1 MTKASGVSESRE
13 SRSLGSLGSLGVS
26 NCKLYYSQEGNYKKA
41 TPYAHTLASTE
52 VYPKTCSLPS
62 LPKPTSYHALFMTTG
77 TKPVVASCGGYHGD
91 GPWLN
96 SCVVWDSDKKRWD
109 QNMMSAL
116 PDIRRG
122 QHHSAVTIENVGV
135 YILGGI
141 GWNSAMSKSD
151 FLPANSLQWIRGPG
165 LPSDVTSWSTGCA
178 VPVSCT
184 SFIFIRFGV
193 IREYKI
199 DLANPTSD
207 QGWMDAKR
215 WPAIPR
221 RLNFACARTEKY
233 VLIAGG
239 NVIKDKRAYTKGETY
254 ILDIA
259 TRKVRLGGN
268 LVTPR
273 YNHNLATV
281 TTGGLTKT
289 FALGGNRSGGKYLS
303 TVEEWDEDNLKW
315 KPAGNLKV
323 ARSEFAAIT
332 VPLSV
337 VCPGSG

>member
-1 MTKASGVSESRE
+1 M
-13 SRSLGSLGSLGVS
+13 S
-26 NCKLYYSQEGNYKKA
+26 N
-41 TPYAHTLASTE
+41 
-52 VYPKTCSLPS
+52 
-62 LPKPTSYHALFMTTG
+62 
-77 TKPVVASCGGYHGD
+77 
-91 GPWLN
+91 
-96 SCVVWDSDKKRWD
+96 
-109 QNMMSAL
+109 
-116 PDIRRG
+116 
-122 QHHSAVTIENVGV
+122 
-135 YILGGI
+135 
-141 GWNSAMSKSD
+141 SD
-151 FLPANSLQWIRGPG
+151 FLPANSFQWIRGPE
-165 LPSDVTSWSTGCA
+165 LPSDVFSVSTGCA

-207 QGWMDAKR
+207 HGWMDAKR

-259 TRKVRLGGN
+259 TRTVRQGGN
-268 LVTPR
+268 LALPR
-273 YNHNLATV
+273 KYHKLATV

-289 FALGGNRSGGKYLS
+289 FALGGETTKRYKYTS
-303 TVEEWDEDNLKW
+303 TATVEEWDEYNQKW
-315 KPAGNLKV
+315 KPAGNLKE
-323 ARSEFAAIT
+323 AKGHFAATT

>member
-1 MTKASGVSESRE
+1 
-13 SRSLGSLGSLGVS
+13 
-26 NCKLYYSQEGNYKKA
+26 
-41 TPYAHTLASTE
+41 
-52 VYPKTCSLPS
+52 
-62 LPKPTSYHALFMTTG
+62 MTTG

-141 GWNSAMSKSD
+141 GSYGSSRSNRSTD
-151 FLPANSLQWIRGPG
+151 FLPANSFQWIRGPE
-165 LPSDVTSWSTGCA
+165 LPSDVFSVSTGCA

-184 SFIFIRFGV
+184 SFIFISFGV

-259 TRKVRLGGN
+259 TRTVRQGGN
-268 LVTPR
+268 MALPR
-273 YNHNLATV
+273 KYHKLATV

-289 FALGGNRSGGKYLS
+289 FALGGETTKRYKYTS
-303 TVEEWDEDNLKW
+303 TATVEEWDEYNQKW
-315 KPAGNLKV
+315 KPAGNLKE
-323 ARSEFAAIT
+323 AKGHFAATT